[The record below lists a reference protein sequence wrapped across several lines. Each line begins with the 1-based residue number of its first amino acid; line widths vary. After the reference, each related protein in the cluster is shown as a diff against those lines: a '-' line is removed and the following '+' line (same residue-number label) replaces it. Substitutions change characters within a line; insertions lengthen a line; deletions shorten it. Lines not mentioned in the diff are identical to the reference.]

1 MNIPLNAIIV
11 SLVIVALVSLINI
24 GSTVALNAIN
34 SITISSLM
42 SSYILTIGCLIYR
55 RLRGDPLPAR
65 RWSLGRYG
73 MAVNIASMIFL
84 FPMFVFA
91 FFPIATPVEP
101 DSMNWGCLL
110 FGGVIIIA
118 GVYYAVWGHKVYTP
132 PVRLLKRE
140 HYEI

>member
-1 MNIPLNAIIV
+1 MNIPLNAIIL

-34 SITISSLM
+34 SITISALM

-55 RLRGDPLPAR
+55 RWRGDPLPAR

-73 MAVNIASMIFL
+73 MAINLASMIFL
-84 FPMFVFA
+84 LPMFVFA
-91 FFPIATPVEP
+91 FFPIATPVQP
-101 DSMNWGCLL
+101 ASMNWGCLL

-140 HYEI
+140 HYET